1 MANIVTTLPS
11 PGNPSRIIDRD
22 TGEVVAPTLM
32 RTNPVTGAL
41 EPVSQEAANIINKVG
56 PSGPTVT
63 SLNPPQQ
70 VAQPQPQPQQ
80 VVQRVSQAEPT
91 DIKQQMEQQAGQTG
105 VPQAPAGTVITPAAV
120 SLQGTEQVAP
130 APIQQIETHADP
142 VSYTH
147 LTLPTIYS
155 V

>member
-1 MANIVTTLPS
+1 MANIITTLPS
-11 PGNPSRIIDRD
+11 PGNPSRTIDID

-91 DIKQQMEQQAGQTG
+91 DIKQQMQQ
-105 VPQAPAGTVITPAAV
+105 
-120 SLQGTEQVAP
+120 QG
-130 APIQQIETHADP
+130 
-142 VSYTH
+142 S
-147 LTLPTIYS
+147 
-155 V
+155 